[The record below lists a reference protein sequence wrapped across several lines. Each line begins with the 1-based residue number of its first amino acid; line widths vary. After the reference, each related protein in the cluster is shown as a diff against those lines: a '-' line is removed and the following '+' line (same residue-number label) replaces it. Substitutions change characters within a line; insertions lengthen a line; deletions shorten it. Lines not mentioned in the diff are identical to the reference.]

1 MISKSTGGETKHVPQ
16 FQEVLRETGFR
27 PQREDPADHGEPQR
41 KCSGEASE
49 NQCFFRFRVSNSD
62 RILKPISRL
71 IVSSSTID
79 KMFEMYTFFEY
90 MTEICI
96 FSKMGRKFTL
106 FFEKKVRNLNLH
118 FVRIYTH

>member
-79 KMFEMYTFFEY
+79 KMFEIYTFFENTPY
-90 MTEICI
+90 SCIFFENRTEIYT
-96 FSKMGRKFTL
+96 FFRK
-106 FFEKKVRNLNLH
+106 
-118 FVRIYTH
+118 